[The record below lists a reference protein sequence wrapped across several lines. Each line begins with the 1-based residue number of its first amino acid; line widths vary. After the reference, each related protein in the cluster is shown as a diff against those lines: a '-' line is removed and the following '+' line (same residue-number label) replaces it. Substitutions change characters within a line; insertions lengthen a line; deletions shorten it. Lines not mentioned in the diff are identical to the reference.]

1 MVAGLACLSDAFEDL
16 RDASGILWVH
26 SRVSRVSRV
35 RMNPDGCFRD
45 AVGIL

>member
-26 SRVSRVSRV
+26 SRVSRV
-35 RMNPDGCFRD
+35 RMNPDGSFRD